1 MTYRFNPPPTWPA
14 PPEGWSPPPGW
25 EPDPAWPTPPGWQI
39 WIPEGAAPQPSAPV
53 PQQSPYGPQATVPAT
68 GGGLFGRRRKQ
79 AESEA
84 ARLAGE
90 LDRCR
95 SQRPPW

>member
-39 WIPEGAAPQPSAPV
+39 WIPEGDAPQPSAPV

-68 GGGLFGRRRKQ
+68 GGGLFEAGAASKRSPRRRVWR
-79 AESEA
+79 ASW
-84 ARLAGE
+84 R
-90 LDRCR
+90 
-95 SQRPPW
+95 